1 MLHDISS
8 ADDLLHKVKNMYK
21 IRLSAVHGNKIQTDL
36 QASVEEA
43 AELLQMLIKQ
53 CAEQKTLPDIDKLN
67 FWGQRD

>member
-1 MLHDISS
+1 
-8 ADDLLHKVKNMYK
+8 MYK

-53 CAEQKTLPDIDKLN
+53 CAEQKSLPDIDKLN
-67 FWGQRD
+67 FLGQRD